1 MVRAWFATIVEKV
14 QESRRVKISKYS
26 NLVNS
31 RLVERI
37 EDYIV
42 SNHLRPGDRLPSER
56 EFCAE
61 LCVSRVA
68 LRQAVKKLCEVGKLK
83 NIQGKGTFLAEE
95 RIVRSLMEVDS
106 PEEDTYKLIG
116 IQKLSAKGS
125 VGVKLKLSARSEV
138 YQIKRIRLSKG
149 ERVSIETSYVP
160 TSHLKTLDF
169 ELLEKKSMY
178 AFYCGRKKETFA
190 KKDIHISIGK
200 SSFEESEWLEIKEG
214 TPVAVE
220 EHLIYQGGSPV
231 EYLVSV
237 SNIDKIRYVAMLGA
251 V

>member
-1 MVRAWFATIVEKV
+1 M
-14 QESRRVKISKYS
+14 
-26 NLVNS
+26 VNS

-42 SNHLRPGDRLPSER
+42 NNQLRPGDRLPSER
-56 EFCAE
+56 EFCEE
-61 LCVSRVA
+61 LCVSRVT
-68 LRQAVKKLCEVGKLK
+68 LRQAVKKLCEAGKLK
-83 NIQGKGTFLAEE
+83 NVQGKGTFLAKE
-95 RIVRSLMEVDS
+95 RTVRNLMEVDS
-106 PEEDTYKLIG
+106 PEEDAYKLIG
-116 IQKLSAKGS
+116 IQKLIAQGS
-125 VGVKLKLSARSEV
+125 VGVKLKLSARSEM

-160 TSHLKTLDF
+160 TSRLKTLDF

-178 AFYCGRKKETFA
+178 AFYHGQKKGTST

-200 SSFEESEWLEIKEG
+200 SNFEESEWLGIKEG

-220 EHLIYQGGSPV
+220 AHLIYQGESPV

-237 SNIDKIRYVAMLGA
+237 SNIDQIRYVAVLGA